1 MIAAPL
7 SPALSCLKV
16 WASSLLNR
24 TTINTTTVQIKHIFL
39 NFTQIVFFVFP
50 IIEQLR
56 VRWVMRPIST
66 IYCCSFCFKVQFR
79 IARVQRCTVLK
90 LHCTLLRRHVKV
102 QHTFTVARVQVE
114 WRLLSLQNTAV
125 DCILRQFGNCN
136 YVALLL
142 QEYMWTVEWL
152 RVKGEKKSS
161 SHAHLCQ
168 PTSLGSFGSSRRS
181 GPSRAVIAVAVFWKY
196 FFLEN
201 YP

>member
-90 LHCTLLRRHVKV
+90 SHCTLLRRHVKV

-114 WRLLSLQNTAV
+114 WRLVSLQNTAV
-125 DCILRQFGNCN
+125 DCIRQFGNCN
-136 YVALLL
+136 YVALLK
-142 QEYMWTVEWL
+142 QEYMWSGYVSKERK
-152 RVKGEKKSS
+152 RVLLTPIF
-161 SHAHLCQ
+161 ANQ
-168 PTSLGSFGSSRRS
+168 PAWEDLGAQDVMGLPGQSLLLQFS
-181 GPSRAVIAVAVFWKY
+181 GNI
-196 FFLEN
+196 FF
-201 YP
+201 